1 MKRLQMLEIQTYSA
15 LQGLH
20 LEIHYTGLC
29 RWNTSQLM
37 GKKRKKQTQFRI
49 TFYISSDLPDQQNY
63 DEWPQRS
70 SYHPCFIF
78 PMS

>member
-1 MKRLQMLEIQTYSA
+1 MKRLQMLGIQTYSA
-15 LQGLH
+15 VQGLH
-20 LEIHYTGLC
+20 LEIHYTRLC

-37 GKKRKKQTQFRI
+37 GKKEKQTQFCI
-49 TFYISSDLPDQQNY
+49 TLYISSDLPNQQNY
-63 DEWPQRS
+63 DEWPQRN